1 MLIVLL
7 KQYNQVTT
15 DFRPEY
21 CILFG
26 TIHNGVFPCATTKL
40 KDNVRNYE
48 HKQALCL

>member
-1 MLIVLL
+1 MK

-15 DFRPEY
+15 DFRPEF
-21 CILFG
+21 CIVFG
-26 TIHNGVFPCATTKL
+26 TIHNGIFPCATTTYRE